1 MGKPNRTKK
10 KIREWNRYLDHCDRV
25 SGTTGHSVSYAWF
38 KLMNRENMHRGHARY
53 RRVRR
58 RYTKGAW
65 RRTGL
70 GGKR

>member
-38 KLMNRENMHRGHARY
+38 KLMSREDRQRKHALKMFLERQY
-53 RRVRR
+53 RQSSWRA
-58 RYTKGAW
+58 TKW
-65 RRTGL
+65 D
-70 GGKR
+70 